1 VCACVSKEWKL
12 KEAWI
17 VNKEGH
23 DAEKRSEKT
32 LEKTDRKVDEMSF
45 FAARDIFTESICKEV
60 GAIQNTFVVCDSM
73 DAQKGKNTTRYT
85 IHNPH
90 LWIPNLEG
98 FVVKD
103 DAICDCPHA
112 TQDVRFVFE

>member
-1 VCACVSKEWKL
+1 VCVCVSKEWKL

-45 FAARDIFTESICKEV
+45 FAA
-60 GAIQNTFVVCDSM
+60 
-73 DAQKGKNTTRYT
+73 
-85 IHNPH
+85 
-90 LWIPNLEG
+90 
-98 FVVKD
+98 
-103 DAICDCPHA
+103 
-112 TQDVRFVFE
+112 